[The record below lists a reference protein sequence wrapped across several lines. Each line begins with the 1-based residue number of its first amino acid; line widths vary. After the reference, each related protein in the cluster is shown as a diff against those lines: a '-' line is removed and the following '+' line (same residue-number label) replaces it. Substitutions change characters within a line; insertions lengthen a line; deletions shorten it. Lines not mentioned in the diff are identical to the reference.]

1 MIDIDVKNFALQGG
15 ADPAAELGERD
26 NLVDE
31 TRHCRPSH
39 CHLHHCRVGVKG
51 FFMTMLSMRMRTRM
65 RIRMRMINVM
75 ARWIPGES
83 NQEELYFNEIPAA
96 C

>member
-1 MIDIDVKNFALQGG
+1 MDVWYFTIDIDVKNFALQGG

-31 TRHCRPSH
+31 ARHCRPSH

-51 FFMTMLSMRMRTRM
+51 FYDNAVDEDEDKDEDEDDIDQCDGKVDTR
-65 RIRMRMINVM
+65 RV
-75 ARWIPGES
+75 
-83 NQEELYFNEIPAA
+83 
-96 C
+96 

>member
-26 NLVDE
+26 NLVDK

-39 CHLHHCRVGVKG
+39 GHLHHCRVGVKG
-51 FFMTMLSMRMRTRM
+51 FFMTMLSMR
-65 RIRMRMINVM
+65 IRMINVM
-75 ARWIPGES
+75 TRWIPGES

>member
-1 MIDIDVKNFALQGG
+1 MVDIDVKNFALQGG

-26 NLVDE
+26 NLVDK

-51 FFMTMLSMRMRTRM
+51 FCDNAVDEDEDEDKDDQCDDKVDTR
-65 RIRMRMINVM
+65 RV
-75 ARWIPGES
+75 
-83 NQEELYFNEIPAA
+83 
-96 C
+96 